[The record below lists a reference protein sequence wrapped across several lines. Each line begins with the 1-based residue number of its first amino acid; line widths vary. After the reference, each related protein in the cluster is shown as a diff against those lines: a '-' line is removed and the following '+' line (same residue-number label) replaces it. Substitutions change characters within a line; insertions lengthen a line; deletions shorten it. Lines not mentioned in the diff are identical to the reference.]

1 MKSES
6 GCSHSAL
13 RIIREKEGSMRI
25 RSAWSRVLDRCG
37 GRTGG
42 GGAGGGGG
50 LLMKE
55 KAFVVYPAD
64 RPVCG

>member
-1 MKSES
+1 
-6 GCSHSAL
+6 
-13 RIIREKEGSMRI
+13 MRI

-37 GRTGG
+37 GRGG
-42 GGAGGGGG
+42 GRRGRGGAGVGGGV
-50 LLMKE
+50 LMKE